1 MKRLVLYKRLA
12 PLYDS
17 VYSWKEYE
25 KEVGFLI
32 RAFHKYGIPG
42 KNILEVAV
50 GTGNRA
56 VLLAKKDYQI
66 TGVDLNRN
74 MLRIAKQK
82 IPNGRFIEGDM
93 RKLDSVDGQYDA
105 VLCMFSAMTY
115 NTKLSDLRKTING
128 MFDRTAERGIAVF
141 DEHFLKET
149 IIDGHL
155 SRDEFGSKEQGILGS
170 RFGYTELIQN
180 GRIARIH
187 FNYMWQQG
195 SENKVVKGDVHDVGI
210 FSFAQFMNAMH
221 DAGFSQTDVYNG
233 FTFRKVKKVNNKVR
247 DYVFV
252 GRKI

>member
-1 MKRLVLYKRLA
+1 MKRLVLYKELA

-17 VYSWKEYE
+17 VYHWKDYE

-32 RAFHKYGIPG
+32 RAFHKYRIPG

-50 GTGNRA
+50 GTGNHA
-56 VLLAKKDYQI
+56 VLLAKKGYQI

-82 IPNGRFIEGDM
+82 IPNGRFTEGDM
-93 RKLDSVDGQYDA
+93 RKLDGVDGQYDA
-105 VLCMFSAMTY
+105 VLCMFSAITY
-115 NTKLSDLRKTING
+115 NTTLTDLRKTIEG
-128 MFDRTAERGIAVF
+128 MCDRTADGGIAIF

-155 SRDEFGSKEQGILGS
+155 NRTDFGSKEQGILGS
-170 RFGYTELIQN
+170 RFGYTKLVQN
-180 GRIARIH
+180 GRIARIR

-195 SENKVVKGDVHDVGI
+195 SEIKVVRDDVHDVGV
-210 FSFAQFMNAMH
+210 FSFNQFVNAMK
-221 DAGFSQTDVYNG
+221 DAGFGQTDIYDG
-233 FTFRKVKKVNNKVR
+233 FTFRKVKRANSKVR

-252 GRKI
+252 GKK